1 MVVHINNPSYEEGG
15 YRRTI
20 MVQGQPR
27 KKMLVGAYLKN
38 QTGEGSKMTTG
49 TQTKTVCT
57 L

>member
-49 TQTKTVCT
+49 TQTKTV
-57 L
+57 